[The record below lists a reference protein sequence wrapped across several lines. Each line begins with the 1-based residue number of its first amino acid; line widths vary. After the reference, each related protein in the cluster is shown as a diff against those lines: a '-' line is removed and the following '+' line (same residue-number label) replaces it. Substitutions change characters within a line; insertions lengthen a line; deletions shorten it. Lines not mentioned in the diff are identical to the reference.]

1 MALKN
6 IFIFTAEKGR
16 KKMKA
21 RLPQGMGGGAQNMQ
35 SMINQAQKMQAEITS
50 VQEEIENETFTAT
63 AGGGAV
69 EITMNGRKQ
78 VQSLNIKPEVVDKDD
93 VEMLQDLLISA
104 VNECVKQIEEAS
116 ESRMGAIT
124 GGVSFHGLF

>member
-1 MALKN
+1 
-6 IFIFTAEKGR
+6 
-16 KKMKA
+16 MKA

-35 SMINQAQKMQAEITS
+35 NMIRQAQKMQEQITN

-63 AGGGAV
+63 TGGGVV

-78 VQSLNIKPEVVDKDD
+78 VQSLTIKPEVVDKDD

-104 VNECVKQIEEAS
+104 INECVKQIEDTSEAK
-116 ESRMGAIT
+116 MGAVT
-124 GGVSFHGLF
+124 GGVSFPGLF

>member
-1 MALKN
+1 
-6 IFIFTAEKGR
+6 
-16 KKMKA
+16 MKA

-35 SMINQAQKMQAEITS
+35 NMIKQAQKMQAEITN

-63 AGGGAV
+63 TGGGAV

-93 VEMLQDLLISA
+93 VETLQDLIISA
-104 VNECVKQIEEAS
+104 VNECVKQIEETS
-116 ESRMGAIT
+116 ESKMGAVT
-124 GGVSFHGLF
+124 GGVSFPGLF